1 MEKKSEN
8 TMEKIS
14 KLSTKYPWLI
24 LSIILIISVFFTVE
38 MMTKSRLETDLDEY
52 MPQKN
57 PAFMYSDS
65 AEAIFNIKDGILIA
79 IENKSGVYNTKTLQ
93 KVKDLT
99 KALKDMTEIE
109 RDDVNSLYEAENI
122 VGVDGGMEV
131 TPFYDEVPTSPE
143 ELKELRNNVRSN
155 VIVYGRIVSNDETVT
170 ILTAEIKDNVF
181 SIDFY
186 NRLLDVAKGFEDE
199 ENTIYIAGKPI
210 IEGTLVFLAPKD
222 MQRMVPIVVLVIIIV
237 LFLALRSIKATLLTF
252 LGVIL
257 SIIWSFGLMAAVG
270 VPIYSVATILPVML
284 IAMGVAYA
292 VYLFNHIK
300 IFLLRNPEATQA
312 EALNNMVRVM
322 GRPVIISAITTAV
335 GFMSLLTSEVYPIK
349 YFGLFTAFGIL
360 VALTLSLLML
370 PSALMLLGIP
380 KNMFPKKGAKE
391 KNHPLAVALT
401 TWVLSHKK
409 GVIIGA
415 VLVLLLS
422 GWGIQKVWINSSFI
436 DKFNKDS
443 DIVLTDHIINEK
455 FGGTTILNV
464 VLNSPDIDAFK
475 QPDILKLADKMQVEV
490 DSALVEVG
498 NTFSLT
504 HFLKVMNKVLHDD
517 NPEYYRIPESQDLN
531 AQYLLLYEMSGDPDN
546 LWKQVDYDYSK
557 ANLTF
562 QLKGDDTKTI
572 KAALDRIDS
581 YKDDFK
587 KLGVTVRYAGSG
599 YKAMVFTQLILDGQ
613 IQSLAISLLI
623 IIVIM
628 SITYGEISVGLIA
641 SVPILITTVISF
653 AVMGFLNVPL
663 STTTALLASIAMGV
677 GIDYAVQFNER
688 YRDYRQI
695 YDDKTQAAIATMNH
709 TGRAIMFNAIIVI
722 SGFLVMLFS
731 VFPPN
736 RELGALISLNMF
748 TSFVG
753 TVTIMLVLVHM
764 KKKFKINKS

>member
-1 MEKKSEN
+1 M
-8 TMEKIS
+8 MEKIS
-14 KLSTKYPWLI
+14 QLGTRYPWLLLSLI
-24 LSIILIISVFFTVE
+24 LLISVYFTVE
-38 MMTKSRLETDLDEY
+38 MMNNSRLETDLDEY

-79 IENKSGVYNTKTLQ
+79 LENKNGVYNTNTLR
-93 KVKDLT
+93 KVKELT
-99 KALKDMTEIE
+99 KALQDMTEIE

-122 VGVDGGMEV
+122 VGSDGGLDV
-131 TPFYDEVPTSPE
+131 TPFYDRVPDTPE
-143 ELKELRNNVRSN
+143 ALEELRNNVRSN
-155 VIVYGRIVSNDETVT
+155 VIVYGRIVSYDETVT
-170 ILTAEIKDNVF
+170 ILTAEIEDDVF

-186 NRLLDVAKGFEDE
+186 NRLLDIAKGYEDA
-199 ENTIYIAGKPI
+199 ENKIYIAGKPI

-222 MQRMVPIVVLVIIIV
+222 MQQMVPIVVLVILIV

-252 LGVIL
+252 LGVVL
-257 SIIWSFGLMAAVG
+257 SIIWAFGLMAAVG

-292 VYLFNHIK
+292 VYLFNHLK
-300 IFLLRNPEATQA
+300 IFLVRNPEATRA
-312 EALNNMVRVM
+312 EALRNMVRVM

-349 YFGLFTAFGIL
+349 YFGLFTAFGVL

-370 PSALMLLGIP
+370 PAALMLMGIP
-380 KNMFPKKGAKE
+380 KNMLPTGAKE
-391 KNHPLAVALT
+391 RSHPLAEGLT
-401 TWVLSHKK
+401 KWVLSHQK
-409 GVIIGA
+409 GVVIGA
-415 VLVLLLS
+415 VVVILLS

-443 DIVLTDHIINEK
+443 DIVLTDRLINEK

-464 VLNSPDIDAFK
+464 VLNSPDKDAFK
-475 QPDILKLADKMQVEV
+475 QPDILRLADKMQVEV

-504 HFLKVMNKVLHDD
+504 HFLKVMNKVLHADSV
-517 NPEYYRIPESQDLN
+517 EYYCIPESQDMN

-613 IQSLAISLLI
+613 IQSLGLSLLI
-623 IIVIM
+623 IIVLLAL
-628 SITYGEISVGLIA
+628 TYGEISVGLIA
-641 SVPILITTVISF
+641 SVPILITTVVSF

-677 GIDYAVQFNER
+677 GIDYAVQFIER

-695 YDDKTQAAIATMNH
+695 HADKTQAAIATMNH

-736 RELGALISLNMF
+736 RELGSLISLNMF
-748 TSFVG
+748 TSFIG
-753 TVTIMLVLVHM
+753 TVTIMLVLVNR
-764 KKKFKINKS
+764 KKKFKFKKP

>member
-1 MEKKSEN
+1 M
-8 TMEKIS
+8 MEKIS
-14 KLSTKYPWLI
+14 QLGTRYPWLLLSLI
-24 LSIILIISVFFTVE
+24 LLISVYFTVE
-38 MMTKSRLETDLDEY
+38 MMNNSRLETDLDEY

-79 IENKSGVYNTKTLQ
+79 LENKNGVYNTNTLR
-93 KVKDLT
+93 KVKELT
-99 KALKDMTEIE
+99 KALQDMTEIE

-122 VGVDGGMEV
+122 VGSDGGLDV
-131 TPFYDEVPTSPE
+131 TPFYDRVPDTPE
-143 ELKELRNNVRSN
+143 ALEELRNNVRSN
-155 VIVYGRIVSNDETVT
+155 VIVYGRIVSYDETVT
-170 ILTAEIKDNVF
+170 ILTAEIEDDVF

-186 NRLLDVAKGFEDE
+186 NRLLDIAKGYEDA
-199 ENTIYIAGKPI
+199 ENKIYIAGKPI

-222 MQRMVPIVVLVIIIV
+222 MQQMVPIVVLVILIV

-252 LGVIL
+252 LGVVL
-257 SIIWSFGLMAAVG
+257 SIIWAFGLMAAVG

-292 VYLFNHIK
+292 VYLFNHLK
-300 IFLLRNPEATQA
+300 IFLVRNPEATRA
-312 EALNNMVRVM
+312 EALRNMVRVM

-349 YFGLFTAFGIL
+349 YFGLFTAFGVL

-370 PSALMLLGIP
+370 PAALMLMGIP
-380 KNMFPKKGAKE
+380 KNMLPTGAKE
-391 KNHPLAVALT
+391 RSHPLAEGLT
-401 TWVLSHKK
+401 KWVLSHQK
-409 GVIIGA
+409 GVVIGA
-415 VLVLLLS
+415 VVVILLS

-443 DIVLTDHIINEK
+443 DIVLTDRLINEK

-464 VLNSPDIDAFK
+464 VLNSPDKDAFK
-475 QPDILKLADKMQVEV
+475 QPDILRLADKMQVEV

-504 HFLKVMNKVLHDD
+504 HFLKVMNKVLHADSV
-517 NPEYYRIPESQDLN
+517 EYYCIPESQDMN

-613 IQSLAISLLI
+613 IQSLGLSLLI
-623 IIVIM
+623 IIVLLAL
-628 SITYGEISVGLIA
+628 TYGEISVGLIA
-641 SVPILITTVISF
+641 SVPILITTVVSF

-677 GIDYAVQFNER
+677 GIDYAVQFIER

-695 YDDKTQAAIATMNH
+695 HADKTQAAIATMNH

-731 VFPPN
+731 AFPPN
-736 RELGALISLNMF
+736 RELGSLISLNMF
-748 TSFVG
+748 TSFIG
-753 TVTIMLVLVHM
+753 TVTIMLVLVNR
-764 KKKFKINKS
+764 KKKFKFKKP